1 VRRASV
7 GKLLLGELPDPFVWV
22 ELRRVARESDEVEA
36 TNAQRKL
43 RDEASAMRAATVPE
57 QKDMTA

>member
-22 ELRRVARESDEVEA
+22 ELGRVARESDEVEA
-36 TNAQRKL
+36 TNAQTEL
-43 RDEASAMRAATVPE
+43 RDKASAVRAATVPE
-57 QKDMTA
+57 QEDMAA